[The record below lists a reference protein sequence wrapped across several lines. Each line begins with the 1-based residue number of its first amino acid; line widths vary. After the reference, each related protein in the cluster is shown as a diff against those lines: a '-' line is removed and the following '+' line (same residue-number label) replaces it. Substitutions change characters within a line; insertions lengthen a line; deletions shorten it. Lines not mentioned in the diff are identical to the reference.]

1 MPINKY
7 KVGGLFS
14 GVGGIELGFEQAGYE
29 ISWAN
34 EFDKNAC
41 ITYRTNFP
49 NHLLIEQDIWEII
62 DNDFKY
68 KNEEL
73 GEIDILVG
81 GFPCQAFS
89 VAGYR
94 KGFEDPRGNLFFAI
108 VKFISHYQPKAILLE
123 NVKNLERHDGG
134 KTFGTIYEELDRLG
148 YSVIY
153 KVMNTRD
160 YTEIPQTRERIF
172 IIGFKGESDFNNAEL
187 FRKHETPCSA
197 SFIFPE
203 KTKKTKSI
211 KQMLSKVKVDE
222 KYYYTVN
229 TYFWDEIKENM
240 ISRDTVYQW
249 RRKYIRE
256 NKSNLCPT
264 LTANMGM
271 GGHNVPLVIDSTG
284 GYRKLTPK
292 ECFRF
297 QGFNNI
303 KLPKISDSSLYK
315 QAGNS
320 VTVPLIERLAGRVK
334 IALDSKY
341 SNTIKG
347 KDRAIKN
354 LTSVS

>member
-1 MPINKY
+1 MSKTKY

-14 GVGGIELGFEQAGYE
+14 GIGGIELGFEKAGYD
-29 ISWAN
+29 IAWAN
-34 EFDKNAC
+34 EFDPKAC
-41 ITYRTNFP
+41 ITYRANFKE
-49 NHLLIEQDIWEII
+49 HFLIEEDIWTLI
-62 DNDFKY
+62 DNDY
-68 KNEEL
+68 KHNGKEL
-73 GEIDILVG
+73 NGIDVLVG

-108 VKFISHYQPKAILLE
+108 TEFISHFQPKAFVLE

-134 KTFGTIYEELDRLG
+134 KTFGRIYSELDNLG

-153 KVMNTRD
+153 KVMNTSD

-172 IIGFKGESDFNNAEL
+172 IIGFKGESDFNKAEL
-187 FRKHETPCSA
+187 FKKDDTPCSD

-203 KTKKTKSI
+203 KTENTKSI
-211 KQMLSKVKVDE
+211 KQMLSKVKVDK
-222 KYYYTVN
+222 KYYYTAN

-240 ISRDTVYQW
+240 KSRDTVYQW

-297 QGFNNI
+297 QGFNEI

-320 VTVPLIERLAGRVK
+320 VTVPLIIRLAESLM
-334 IALDSKY
+334 ISLDAKY
-341 SNTIKG
+341 EN
-347 KDRAIKN
+347 
-354 LTSVS
+354 